1 MATQLKCPNCGDW
14 NSSEDSCSACGT
26 PRRVHST
33 FANQKNPERFKAFE
47 MPVMEWN
54 HDPSLPRRRRALIN
68 TGKALHWAVLT
79 VGGVFAWMAYWVAV

>member
-1 MATQLKCPNCGDW
+1 
-14 NSSEDSCSACGT
+14 
-26 PRRVHST
+26 
-33 FANQKNPERFKAFE
+33 

-79 VGGVFAWMAYWVAV
+79 VGGAFAWMAYWVAV